1 MEFVPTAAMALLIV
15 SIINFIKFIRAKDT
29 NGLVT
34 QLSVWVAGVVV
45 VLLAAETDWAS
56 TINVGDQLLGDLN
69 FASKLFVGLTI
80 ASVAMFAN
88 DLRAAIDGG
97 DSSRK
102 PKLMHPG
109 DG

>member
-45 VLLAAETDWAS
+45 VL
-56 TINVGDQLLGDLN
+56 
-69 FASKLFVGLTI
+69 K
-80 ASVAMFAN
+80 
-88 DLRAAIDGG
+88 
-97 DSSRK
+97 
-102 PKLMHPG
+102 HPIG
-109 DG
+109 I